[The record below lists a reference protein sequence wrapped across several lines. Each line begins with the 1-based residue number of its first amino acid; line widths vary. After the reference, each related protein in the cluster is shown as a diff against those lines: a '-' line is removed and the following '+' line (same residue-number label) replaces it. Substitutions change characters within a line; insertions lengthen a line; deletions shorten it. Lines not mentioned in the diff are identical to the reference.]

1 MVKERG
7 YEKCLERARWFG
19 GGLRSLEVPLVRPV
33 ELADSR
39 VWLLVGGLV
48 YLLGRPKLFGASL
61 TRTLRLVD
69 WKLCRDD

>member
-1 MVKERG
+1 MPRAGPVVWGRVAFSRG
-7 YEKCLERARWFG
+7 AVGEACGNW
-19 GGLRSLEVPLVRPV
+19 
-33 ELADSR
+33 LADSR
-39 VWLLVGGLV
+39 DWLLVGGLV